1 MNSISRWL
9 RQQRDSFLLGA
20 MLIIMSGGIYSMG
33 SVYSWFTQEPA
44 LTIIEHGG
52 AGDSLRS
59 IPEGALKIESVIRL
73 PLDYPVYTFEVAD
86 HQTILINRSSDA
98 LSGIRLSALQIEDGE
113 VSDIADNVD
122 YGIVMRPDQQVIYIQ
137 YGEDWDSSKRY
148 VYNWRQKQSVPSPAS
163 SVNPLQVVGDQY
175 MLSFGGDTFKL
186 LKLLPD
192 GTSRDSWTF
201 GYEQLIQAI
210 ASAAGTSADQVFID
224 FESISTLQSPE
235 GEEYL
240 YMMAMNEE
248 KYGIYRLNLKD
259 MSQAEELMNNPSG
272 LQFTLLEDG
281 MMLLSG
287 AYEGRSG
294 LYLYDLS
301 LGTAKLLTEAQI
313 RNYAINLEN
322 GRLAYF
328 TEQDSRN
335 ELHVAY
341 LEDGE
346 LMSDTVIYRNID
358 NMYELKLYDNYLF
371 VSSAVLERTELYRFT
386 ISGW

>member
-9 RQQRDSFLLGA
+9 RQRRDGLLLGA
-20 MLIIMSGGIYSMG
+20 MLIIMSAGIYSMG
-33 SVYSWFTQEPA
+33 SIYSWFTQEPS
-44 LTIIEHGG
+44 LTIIEPGG

-59 IPEGALKIESVIRL
+59 APEGALKIESVIRL

-86 HQTILINRSSDA
+86 HQTILLNRSSDA
-98 LSGIRLSALQIEDGE
+98 LSGIRLSALQVEDGE

-122 YGIVMRPDQQVIYIQ
+122 YGIVMSPDQQIIYIQ
-137 YGEDWDSSKRY
+137 YGENWDESKTY
-148 VYNWRQKQSVPSPAS
+148 TYNWREQQSVAAPTSAL
-163 SVNPLQVVGDQY
+163 NPLQVIGENY
-175 MLSFGGDTFKL
+175 LLSFGGDTFKL
-186 LKLLPD
+186 LPD
-192 GTSRDSWTF
+192 GTSEELRTF
-201 GYEQLIQAI
+201 GYEQLVQAT
-210 ASAAGTSADQVFID
+210 AAAAGSSADQVFID
-224 FESISTLQSPE
+224 FESISVLQSAE

-248 KYGIYRLNLKD
+248 KYGIYRFDLKD
-259 MSQAEELMNNPSG
+259 MSQAEELLSNTNS

-313 RNYAINLEN
+313 RNYVINLDN

-328 TEQDSRN
+328 TEHDSRN

-341 LEDGE
+341 LEDGK